1 MLTGWHKE
9 TVDDQNKN
17 TDAST
22 NSGDN
27 DTKKVDNW
35 YYLNQD
41 GSMRTGWLS
50 DGGKWYFFNADGT
63 MQKGWLIDY
72 NSKYY
77 LTEDGSMATG
87 TRTINGKEYKFNN
100 SGALIL

>member
-1 MLTGWHKE
+1 MLTGWQKDNEKWYLLGSDGAMLTGWHKE

-17 TDAST
+17 TDTST

-63 MQKGWLIDY
+63 MQK
-72 NSKYY
+72 
-77 LTEDGSMATG
+77 DG
-87 TRTINGKEYKFNN
+87 
-100 SGALIL
+100 